1 MGGGRHDWGFRAAR
15 RHGACRVAPRGL
27 LLHAAHHVVVLD
39 GRVGL
44 SHLCLQ
50 LSKAPRQAY
59 RQALRF
65 TIEALAHGVV
75 ALDHPV
81 AIDRVMHERVVPR
94 QSCRKLVFEEAF
106 LQRYAIVHVVAV
118 GGVDAVRALSE
129 LCAEV
134 YGEVAFLGKR
144 LGEVGVYP
152 SAPST
157 EGQRQRRVVEASV
170 VATPPRG

>member
-1 MGGGRHDWGFRAAR
+1 MQTAR
-15 RHGACRVAPRGL
+15 RHALSGLPRRGL

-44 SHLCLQ
+44 PHLCLQ

-65 TIEALAHGVV
+65 TIQALAQGVV

-144 LGEVGVYP
+144 LLPWG
-152 SAPST
+152 
-157 EGQRQRRVVEASV
+157 
-170 VATPPRG
+170 ATPAG